1 MQSRPKRFCDDSGRK
16 IKRKARVHAGFRG
29 VTLKKN
35 LCIFNAEK
43 EPSHQRGKGGNLM
56 YEIRWVR
63 EHIEVF
69 LNGVFQFSAD
79 NMREVYEELDGSI

>member
-1 MQSRPKRFCDDSGRK
+1 MKK
-16 IKRKARVHAGFRG
+16 LARVHAGFRG
-29 VTLKKN
+29 IALKKN

-43 EPSHQRGKGGNLM
+43 SHLTKEEKEEFLM

-63 EHIEVF
+63 EHIEVL
-69 LNGVFQFSAD
+69 LNGKFQFSAD

>member
-1 MQSRPKRFCDDSGRK
+1 MRVFGVSPLKRISVFS
-16 IKRKARVHAGFRG
+16 
-29 VTLKKN
+29 TQ
-35 LCIFNAEK
+35 K
-43 EPSHQRGKGGNLM
+43 ESHLTKEEKGGNLM